1 MDKTNRKNVTIG
13 SVIVSLAVVVVGL
26 AVVHAQAQK
35 EPAKP
40 ATKAAP
46 AAKVTA
52 AQEKAQENYKKTC
65 QPCHGPEG
73 KSALPGMTLADGV
86 WTHGDTIDQIA
97 KTISEGV
104 PKTVML
110 PNKEKFTPEEI
121 RELAKLVRSFDPK
134 LGKDTSKK

>member
-1 MDKTNRKNVTIG
+1 MKIVTINR
-13 SVIVSLAVVVVGL
+13 LTLTCTAAVLGL
-26 AVVHAQAQK
+26 TIARAQEPKQ
-35 EPAKP
+35 PAKP
-40 ATKAAP
+40 AAKPAP
-46 AAKVTA
+46 AGKVTPG
-52 AQEKAQENYKKTC
+52 QLKAQENYKKTC

-86 WTHGDTIDQIA
+86 WTHGASLDEIA

-134 LGKDTSKK
+134 LAKQAPPKK

>member
-1 MDKTNRKNVTIG
+1 MNRSKILSTILT
-13 SVIVSLAVVVVGL
+13 LAVVVV
-26 AVVHAQAQK
+26 AITIVRAEQQK
-35 EPAKP
+35 EPQKP
-40 ATKAAP
+40 AAPKAGP
-46 AAKVTA
+46 AAKLTP

-86 WTHGDTIDQIA
+86 WTHGDTLDQIA

-134 LGKDTSKK
+134 LKDAKTKKD

>member
-1 MDKTNRKNVTIG
+1 MHRSTIHG
-13 SVIVSLAVVVVGL
+13 IILSFAVVFVGFSIVR
-26 AVVHAQAQK
+26 ADAQK
-35 EPAKP
+35 EPP
-40 ATKAAP
+40 PKAAPKP

>member
-1 MDKTNRKNVTIG
+1 MNRFKTLGI
-13 SVIVSLAVVVVGL
+13 IFGL
-26 AVVHAQAQK
+26 AVLVGFTIVGADQQK

-40 ATKAAP
+40 AAPKA
-46 AAKVTA
+46 AAKVTP

-73 KSALPGMTLADGV
+73 KSPLPGMTLADGV
-86 WTHGDTIDQIA
+86 WTHGGTIDQIA

-110 PNKEKFTPEEI
+110 PNKDKFTPEEI

-134 LGKDTSKK
+134 LKEATKKD

>member
-1 MDKTNRKNVTIG
+1 MNKVNFNGIVLSFG
-13 SVIVSLAVVVVGL
+13 SIVLGL
-26 AVVHAQAQK
+26 AIVRAQEPKQ
-35 EPAKP
+35 PAKP
-40 ATKAAP
+40 AAKPAP
-46 AAKVTA
+46 AGKVTPG
-52 AQEKAQENYKKTC
+52 QLKAQENYQKTC

-86 WTHGDTIDQIA
+86 WTHGASLDEIA

-134 LGKDTSKK
+134 LGKAPPKK

>member
-1 MDKTNRKNVTIG
+1 MNKAIFNGIILSIG
-13 SVIVSLAVVVVGL
+13 AALLGL
-26 AVVHAQAQK
+26 AIVHAQDPKAPPK
-35 EPAKP
+35 TAPKP
-40 ATKAAP
+40 AP
-46 AAKVTA
+46 AAKVTPG
-52 AQEKAQENYKKTC
+52 QLKAQENYKKTC

-73 KSALPGMTLADGV
+73 KSPLPGMTLADGV
-86 WTHGDTIDQIA
+86 WTHGASLDEIA

-134 LGKDTSKK
+134 LGKQAPPKK

>member
-1 MDKTNRKNVTIG
+1 MKKVTTNA
-13 SVIVSLAVVVVGL
+13 VISFAAVVLSLAIVY
-26 AVVHAQAQK
+26 AQEPKQ
-35 EPAKP
+35 PAKP
-40 ATKAAP
+40 AAKPAP
-46 AAKVTA
+46 AGKVTPG
-52 AQEKAQENYKKTC
+52 QLKAQENYKKTC

-86 WTHGDTIDQIA
+86 WTNGASLDEIA

-134 LGKDTSKK
+134 LGKQAPPKK

>member
-1 MDKTNRKNVTIG
+1 MKDMTFNGIILSFG
-13 SVIVSLAVVVVGL
+13 AVVLGL
-26 AVVHAQAQK
+26 AIVRGQEPK
-35 EPAKP
+35 PAKP
-40 ATKAAP
+40 AAKPAP
-46 AAKVTA
+46 AAKVTPG
-52 AQEKAQENYKKTC
+52 QLKAQENYKKTC

-86 WTHGDTIDQIA
+86 WTHGASLDEIA

-134 LGKDTSKK
+134 LGKQAPPKK